1 MYQNVMVPLDGSDL
15 AECVLPH
22 VKDFI
27 KSSLAKTVVFVRVIE
42 PLPLLVYGELAETF
56 PLSTYAEPYA
66 DRLDHWQSVEAERK
80 SAAEEYLKKASSFL
94 NEYGER
100 VQCEVLVGKVAQT
113 IAAYAEDNKVD
124 LTMIA
129 THGRSGVSR
138 WIMGSV
144 ADRIFRS
151 SNAPVLMVRA
161 PDTNKAMTRE

>member
-1 MYQNVMVPLDGSDL
+1 MYHKVMVPLDGSAL

-27 KSSLAKTVVFVRVIE
+27 KSSLAKTVVFVMVVE

-56 PLSTYAEPYA
+56 PMSAYGESYA

-80 SAAEEYLKKASSFL
+80 STAEEYLKKASSFL

-100 VQCEVLVGKVAQT
+100 VQCEVLIGKVAQT
-113 IAAYAEDNKVD
+113 IAAYAEDNNVD

-144 ADRIFRS
+144 ADRIFHS

-161 PDTNKAMTRE
+161 PAASEVKTQ

>member
-1 MYQNVMVPLDGSDL
+1 MYQKVMVPLDGSDL

-144 ADRIFRS
+144 ADRILRS
-151 SNAPVLMVRA
+151 SSGPVLMVRA
-161 PDTNKAMTRE
+161 PASKSMTQE

>member
-1 MYQNVMVPLDGSDL
+1 MYKKVMVPLDGSDL

-27 KSSLAKTVVFVRVIE
+27 KSSLAKTVVFVMVVE
-42 PLPLLVYGELAETF
+42 PLPLLLYGESVEAF
-56 PLSTYAEPYA
+56 PVSTYGESYA
-66 DRLDHWQSVEAERK
+66 ARLEHWQTVEAERK

-100 VQCEVLVGKVAQT
+100 VQCEVLIGKVAQT
-113 IAAYAEDNKVD
+113 LAAYAEDKNVD

-144 ADRIFRS
+144 ADRVFRS
-151 SNAPVLMVRA
+151 SNAPVLMVRT
-161 PDTNKAMTRE
+161 PGSKAMAQE